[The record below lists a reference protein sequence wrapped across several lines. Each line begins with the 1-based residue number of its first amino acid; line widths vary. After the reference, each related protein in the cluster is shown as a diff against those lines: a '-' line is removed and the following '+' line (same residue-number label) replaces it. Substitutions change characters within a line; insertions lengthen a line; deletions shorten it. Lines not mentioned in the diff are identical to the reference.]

1 MRRRS
6 ARGSLRTTLA
16 TEELYL
22 RRDVAVEP
30 TVRRWYAWAHLVAPA
45 TSALHLARSHLPI
58 LDSFVRT
65 PAVHAAAVK
74 NPRMRGGPF
83 LDCDPARVDAVREL
97 ADELRETR
105 RAQLEFAEA
114 VAELEA
120 LLGEHGGGSSLEPL
134 YARVPEPLRGYV
146 ELHYDPANRPGFRLL
161 ERLLYRGPLHD
172 RSGQGFFARRLAGDL
187 RPFALST
194 PHLAGDGALELRR
207 PFDDE
212 GVARLFRAR
221 TEPHGLDALREAL
234 GLGADRA
241 DELRALLTDEPPP
254 AREPWTESTPRVR
267 YMGHACVLV
276 EAGGVSVLTDP
287 LIAYD
292 TGSDPPR
299 YTLDD
304 LPERI
309 DWVVLTHAHQD
320 HVVLETLLP
329 LRHRIGT
336 VVVPRAGGGE
346 LEDPSLRLVLESV
359 GFRRVVELDELE
371 VLPIDG
377 GEIVGLPFLGE
388 HGDLRVR
395 SKLAHLVRLGGRT
408 MVFAADSCNL
418 EPRLYDHVREVAGN
432 VDALF
437 LGMECDGAPLS
448 WLYGALMASPLKRS
462 MDQTRRLCGSDSEQ
476 GLAIVERLRPERVYV
491 YAMGQ
496 EPWCSFI
503 TSIEYT
509 DESPPIRESNALVAA
524 CRERGLEAERLYGCR
539 ELRL

>member
-1 MRRRS
+1 MSRAR
-6 ARGSLRTTLA
+6 ARGSLRAALA
-16 TEELYL
+16 SEELYL

-83 LDCDPARVDAVREL
+83 LDCEAARVDEVRAF
-97 ADELRETR
+97 ADGLRETCR
-105 RAQLEFAEA
+105 PQLEFAEA

-120 LLGEHGGGSSLEPL
+120 LLARHGDGGSLEPL
-134 YARVPEPLRGYV
+134 YERVPAPLRGHV
-146 ELHYDPANRPGFRLL
+146 ELLYDPANRPGFRLL
-161 ERLLYRGPLHD
+161 ERLLYRSALHD
-172 RSGQGFFARRLAGDL
+172 RSAQGFFARRLDGDL

-194 PHLAGDGALELRR
+194 PRLSDEGALELRL
-207 PFDDE
+207 PFDHE

-221 TEPHGLDALREAL
+221 NEPCAPDALREAL
-234 GLGADRA
+234 GLDAERA
-241 DELRALLTDEPPP
+241 GDLRALMTDRPPR
-254 AREPWTESTPRVR
+254 AREPWTAATPRVR

-287 LIAYD
+287 LVAYD

-299 YTLDD
+299 FALED

-346 LEDPSLRLVLESV
+346 LEDPSLRLVLEDV
-359 GFRRVVELDELE
+359 GFANVVELDELE
-371 VLPIDG
+371 VLPIEG

-408 MVFAADSCNL
+408 LVFAADSCNL
-418 EPRLYDHVREVAGN
+418 EPLLYDHVREVAGD

-437 LGMECDGAPLS
+437 LGMECDGAPMS
-448 WLYGALMASPLKRS
+448 WLYGALLATPLKRS
-462 MDQTRRLCGSDSEQ
+462 MDQTRRLRGSDSEQ
-476 GLAIVERLRPERVYV
+476 GLAIVDRLRPARVYV

-503 TSIEYT
+503 TSIDYT

-524 CRERGLEAERLYGCR
+524 CRERGVEAERLYGSR
-539 ELRL
+539 ELTL